1 MAFDINLG
9 AHMDTQPGRQSQLGM
24 VSSGKATDMSSTV
37 MLSTMEV
44 RECRLWASVGS
55 AASR

>member
-1 MAFDINLG
+1 MD
-9 AHMDTQPGRQSQLGM
+9 AHPGRQSQFGM
-24 VSSGKATDMSSTV
+24 VSSGKAAVTSSTV

-55 AASR
+55 AGSR

>member
-1 MAFDINLG
+1 MAFDTILG
-9 AHMDTQPGRQSQLGM
+9 AHVDTQPGRQTQLGI
-24 VSSGKATDMSSTV
+24 VSSGKATDISSTV